1 MKNVDHEEI
10 AIQKALC
17 VISFEALITYLKGSK
32 IAIDAGA
39 NIGGFFLCFIHKG
52 IEQVHA
58 FEPVPLVFDKL
69 LANYGNDSRLVPRR
83 MGLSDQSGKVEGA
96 TVYNAW
102 TLLPA
107 SCGRNDVIPDFKD
120 VAPFDFYLTTIDKYV
135 EEHQL
140 AVDFIKLDV
149 DGYEMRVLKGARQ
162 TLATRRPNIYFEL
175 SYLPSLIGDNCEEM
189 CKLIFD
195 LGYCV
200 VTMDGQRVVRDWL
213 TLIERFPWRTSLD
226 VMLIPKEKL

>member
-39 NIGGFFLCFIHKG
+39 NIGGFFLCFIHNG

-107 SCGRNDVIPDFKD
+107 SCGRDDVIADFKD